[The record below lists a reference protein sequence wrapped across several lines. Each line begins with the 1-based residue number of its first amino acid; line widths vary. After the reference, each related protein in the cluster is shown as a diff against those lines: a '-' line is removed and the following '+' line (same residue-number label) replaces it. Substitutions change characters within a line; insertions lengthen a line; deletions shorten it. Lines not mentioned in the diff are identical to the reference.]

1 MIIKHRSSFKLFA
14 YGKNKD
20 KYQIRLRVTFCGQR
34 LDFSTGCQI
43 NDQNFWDEEKE
54 MVNSPYV
61 GPRGE
66 TALAINNS
74 LRNIKDQ
81 METVF
86 KYFEALD
93 IFPAPKQVISKYEER
108 LNGTTPRKPGP
119 ETKKESKP
127 KEPDFFKVFDEFMG
141 ECGEKNAWTEATF
154 EKMRAMLEDYKAFSP
169 KLKFSDLTEKTLTQF
184 VVYLRDEKKLKTP
197 RKGIGDRDSYDEDDV
212 TGLKNSTI
220 KKKLGYMRWFLN
232 WATDK
237 GYNTNTAY
245 KTFVPTLKQTQ
256 KKVIYLTKEELKAV
270 RDLEL
275 KGDDAF
281 LEPVRDIF
289 LFCCFSSL
297 RYSDASS
304 LKWNDVKDD
313 HIEVT
318 TVKTADSISI
328 EINDMMRSILDKYKD
343 VPSKDGLVFPYYTNQ
358 AMNRDIK
365 VLCRIAGIDQD
376 ERITTYRGNERI
388 DEIKKKYELV
398 GTHTGRRTFI
408 VNALSRGIAPS
419 VVMKWT
425 GHASYNSMKPYI
437 DIVDTIKASE
447 MSKMNFMD

>member
-1 MIIKHRSSFKLFA
+1 MEIRHNITFNLRT
-14 YGKNKD
+14 YGKNRD
-20 KYQIRLRVTFCGQR
+20 KHQIRMRVTFNGQQ
-34 LDFSTGCQI
+34 LDFATGGVLTDKSAWNPKSESVADSYI
-43 NDQNFWDEEKE
+43 
-54 MVNSPYV
+54 
-61 GPRGE
+61 GPGG
-66 TALAINNS
+66 TTGVDINNN
-74 LRNIKDQ
+74 LRNIRSQ
-81 METVF
+81 MATAVKF
-86 KYFEALD
+86 FEAND
-93 IFPAPKQVISKYEER
+93 IYPTADQLTEKFKERMTGITPK
-108 LNGTTPRKPGP
+108 KPEPKGD
-119 ETKKESKP
+119 KEQKP
-127 KEPDFFKVFDEFMG
+127 KEPDFFKVYDEFMF

-154 EKMRAMLEDYKAFSP
+154 EKMRAILEDYKAFRP

-184 VVYLRDEKKLKTP
+184 VVYLRDEKQLRTP
-197 RKGIGDRDSYDEDDV
+197 RKAKGERTDYDEDDV

-256 KKVIYLTKEELKAV
+256 KKVIYLSKEELKAV

-275 KGDDAF
+275 KGENVF

-304 LKWNDVKDD
+304 LKWNDVKED

-328 EINDMMRSILDKYKD
+328 EINDMMRSILDKYKG
-343 VPSKDGLVFPYYTNQ
+343 VPSKNGLVFPYYTNQ

-365 VLCRIAGIDQD
+365 VLCRIAGIDQE

-388 DEIKKKYELV
+388 DDIKKKYELV